1 MKIDIHSHYIP
12 PAYMEL
18 VREEGNPYGRHLSKL
33 PSGEPALFGDN
44 RLIPFLDGSHD
55 VEIKLADM
63 KTQGVDMQVVSP
75 PPFLFQ
81 YDLPLPLGE
90 EVRVF

>member
-1 MKIDIHSHYIP
+1 
-12 PAYMEL
+12 MEL

-44 RLIPFLDGSHD
+44 RLIPLLDGFHD

-63 KTQGVDMQVVSP
+63 KTQGVDM
-75 PPFLFQ
+75 
-81 YDLPLPLGE
+81 
-90 EVRVF
+90 